1 MNADTR
7 AVAEADK
14 MHAWHPFTQHQDWC
28 APEHEP
34 LVLVEGE
41 GAILR
46 DSEGREYIDGNSS
59 IWTNLHGHR
68 HPRIDAAIRAQ
79 LDRVAHTSF
88 LGFTHPPAAQLAQEL
103 VALWPADSLTRVF
116 FSDDGSTA
124 IEVALKMAAQFW
136 QQTGEPQ
143 RTRFVAFSGAY
154 HGDTM
159 GASSLGGIPAFH
171 GKFSAWQFPAEHVAS
186 MEELEARCGDC
197 RGSCQLPLQSPAL
210 DPATI
215 AAVIIEPLIQ
225 GAAGMRLWPRGML
238 AELRAWCDAHGVLL
252 ILDEVMTGFGRT
264 GTMFACEQEGVIP
277 DFIALAKG
285 LTGGYLPLAAT
296 LTSERIFSAF
306 LGGAE
311 RTLYYGHSY
320 TANQLGSAAALANL
334 AIFREEQVLA
344 RLRGQIAHFTTLLDG
359 LRALP
364 QVGGVRQCGFIAG
377 IELRQE
383 NGAPFLPEH
392 LTGVRV
398 CLAARKH
405 GLLTRPIRDVVA
417 LMPPYCITDEQL
429 AQAVEA
435 VVLAIGEICG
445 DSRGDLRNPNAALRG
460 SP

>member
-1 MNADTR
+1 MKAPEIIAADR
-7 AVAEADK
+7 A
-14 MHAWHPFTQHQDWC
+14 HAWHPFTQHRDWS
-28 APEHEP
+28 APGHEP
-34 LVLVEGE
+34 LVLTEGE
-41 GAILR
+41 GALLR
-46 DSEGREYIDGNSS
+46 DSAGREYIDGNSS

-116 FSDDGSTA
+116 FSDNGSTA

-136 QQTGEPQ
+136 QQSGQPQ
-143 RTRFVAFSGAY
+143 RTRFVAFDGAY

-159 GASSLGGIPAFH
+159 GASSLGGIGAFH

-186 MEELEARCGDC
+186 MDELR
-197 RGSCQLPLQSPAL
+197 AL
-210 DPATI
+210 DADGI
-215 AAVIIEPLIQ
+215 AAVVVEPLIQ

-238 AELRAWCDAHGVLL
+238 AALRAWCDAHDVLL

-264 GTMFACEQEGVIP
+264 GTMFACEQESVIP

-296 LTSERIFSAF
+296 LTTERIFSAF
-306 LGGAE
+306 LGGPD

-320 TANQLGSAAALANL
+320 TANQLGCAAALANL
-334 AIFREEQVLA
+334 AIFREEQVLMK
-344 RLRGQIAHFTTLLDG
+344 LRGQIGHFSELLAE
-359 LRALP
+359 LQVLP
-364 QVGGVRQCGFIAG
+364 HVSEVRQCGFIAG

-383 NGAPFLPEH
+383 NGEPFPVEH
-392 LTGVRV
+392 LTGACV

-405 GLLTRPIRDVVA
+405 GLLTRPIRDVVV
-417 LMPPYCITDEQL
+417 LMPPYCITDAQL
-429 AQAVEA
+429 DQVVNAVRMALSE
-435 VVLAIGEICG
+435 VCG
-445 DSRGDLRNPNAALRG
+445 AH
-460 SP
+460 

>member
-1 MNADTR
+1 MNDAIR
-7 AVAEADK
+7 MVLGADK
-14 MHAWHPFTQHQDWC
+14 AHAWHPFTQHREWC

-34 LVLVEGE
+34 LVLVSGD

-46 DSEGREYIDGNSS
+46 DSDGREYIDGNSS

-68 HPRIDAAIRAQ
+68 HPRIDAALRAQ

-88 LGFTHPPAAQLAQEL
+88 LGFTNPPAAQLAAEL
-103 VALWPADSLTRVF
+103 VALWPAGSLTRVF

-159 GASSLGGIPAFH
+159 GASSLGGIPVFH
-171 GKFSAWQFPAEHVAS
+171 GKFSAWQFPAEHLES
-186 MEELEARCGDC
+186 MEELP
-197 RGSCQLPLQSPAL
+197 SL
-210 DPATI
+210 DSGTV

-238 AELRAWCDAHGVLL
+238 ADLRAWCDAHGVLL

-264 GTMFACEQEGVIP
+264 GTMFACEQEGVVP

-296 LTSERIFSAF
+296 LTTERIFSAF
-306 LGGAE
+306 LGGPE

-320 TANQLGSAAALANL
+320 TANQLGCAAALANL
-334 AIFREEQVLA
+334 AIFREDQVLE
-344 RLRGQIAHFTTLLDG
+344 RLRGRVVFFSQLLEK
-359 LRALP
+359 LRAHP
-364 QVGGVRQCGFIAG
+364 HVGEVRQCGFIAG
-377 IELRQE
+377 IELRRE
-383 NGAPFLPEH
+383 NGEPFPAEN
-392 LTGVRV
+392 LTGARV
-398 CLAARKH
+398 CLAARRH
-405 GLLTRPIRDVVA
+405 GLLTRPIRDVVV
-417 LMPPYCITDEQL
+417 LMPPYCVTETQL

-435 VVLAIGEICG
+435 VRLAIGEVCAG
-445 DSRGDLRNPNAALRG
+445 R
-460 SP
+460 

>member
-1 MNADTR
+1 MNPETQATQ
-7 AVAEADK
+7 AADK
-14 MHAWHPFTQHQDWC
+14 AHAWHPFTQHRDWG

-41 GAILR
+41 GALLR

-88 LGFTHPPAAQLAQEL
+88 LGFTHPPAAQLAREL

-136 QQTGEPQ
+136 QQSGQ
-143 RTRFVAFSGAY
+143 AKRTRFVAFTGAY

-171 GKFSAWQFPAEHVAS
+171 GKFSAWQFPAEHVAT
-186 MEELEARCGDC
+186 MDDLA
-197 RGSCQLPLQSPAL
+197 AL
-210 DPATI
+210 DPTRI
-215 AAVIIEPLIQ
+215 AAVVIEPLLQ

-238 AELRAWCDAHGVLL
+238 AELRAWCDATGVLL

-264 GTMFACEQEGVIP
+264 GTMFACEREDVIP

-296 LTSERIFSAF
+296 LTTERIFSAF
-306 LGGAE
+306 LGGPE

-320 TANQLGSAAALANL
+320 TANPLGCAAALANL
-334 AIFREEQVLA
+334 AIFREERLLEK
-344 RLRGQIAHFTTLLDG
+344 LRGQIAHFTRLLDG
-359 LRALP
+359 LRAL
-364 QVGGVRQCGFIAG
+364 GEVRQCGFIAG

-383 NGAPFLPEH
+383 NGEPFPPAR
-392 LTGVRV
+392 LTGARV
-398 CLAARKH
+398 CQAARKH
-405 GLLTRPIRDVVA
+405 GLLTRPIRDVVV
-417 LMPPYCITDEQL
+417 LMPPYCITKAQL
-429 AQAVEA
+429 VQAVEA
-435 VVLAIGEICG
+435 VAVAVAEVK
-445 DSRGDLRNPNAALRG
+445 
-460 SP
+460 

>member
-1 MNADTR
+1 MNPDTR
-7 AVAEADK
+7 ATRAADQT
-14 MHAWHPFTQHQDWC
+14 HAWHPFTQHQDWG
-28 APEHEP
+28 APGHEP
-34 LVLVEGE
+34 LVLVEGA
-41 GAILR
+41 GALLR
-46 DSEGREYIDGNSS
+46 DSEGREYLDGNSS

-68 HPRIDAAIRAQ
+68 HPRIDDAIRAQ

-136 QQTGEPQ
+136 QQSGELR
-143 RTRFVAFSGAY
+143 RTRFVAFTGAY

-186 MEELEARCGDC
+186 MEELR
-197 RGSCQLPLQSPAL
+197 AL
-210 DPATI
+210 DSTTV
-215 AAVIIEPLIQ
+215 AAVVIEPLIQ

-238 AELRAWCDAHGVLL
+238 AELRAWCDTTGVLL

-264 GTMFACEQEGVIP
+264 GTMFACEQEDVIP

-296 LTSERIFSAF
+296 LTSGRIFSAF
-306 LGGAE
+306 LGGPE

-320 TANQLGSAAALANL
+320 TANPLGCAAALANL

-359 LRALP
+359 LRTLP
-364 QVGGVRQCGFIAG
+364 QVGEVRQCGFIAG

-383 NGAPFLPEH
+383 NGVPFPPER
-392 LTGVRV
+392 LTGARV

-405 GLLTRPIRDVVA
+405 GLLTRPIRDVVV
-417 LMPPYCITDEQL
+417 LMPPYCITDAQL
-429 AQAVEA
+429 ARAVEA
-435 VVLAIGEICG
+435 VALACGENCIV
-445 DSRGDLRNPNAALRG
+445 
-460 SP
+460 

>member
-1 MNADTR
+1 MNTQTLSAT
-7 AVAEADK
+7 AADK
-14 MHAWHPFTQHQDWC
+14 AHAWHPFTQHQNWC

-68 HPRIDAAIRAQ
+68 HPRIDAALRAQ
-79 LDRVAHTSF
+79 LERVAHTSF
-88 LGFTHPPAAQLAQEL
+88 LGFTHPPAALLAREL
-103 VALWPADSLTRVF
+103 VALWPAGSLTRVF

-171 GKFSAWQFPAEHVAS
+171 GKFSAWQFPAEHVGS
-186 MEELEARCGDC
+186 MEELEARYGGC
-197 RGSCQLPLQSPAL
+197 RGSCQLPLQPPAL

-215 AAVIIEPLIQ
+215 AAVVIEPLIQ

-238 AELRAWCDAHGVLL
+238 AELRAWCDAQGVLL

-296 LTSERIFSAF
+296 LTTERIFSAF
-306 LGGAE
+306 LGGPE

-320 TANQLGSAAALANL
+320 TANQLGCAAGLANL

-344 RLRGQIAHFTTLLDG
+344 RLRGQIARFAELLAA

-364 QVGGVRQCGFIAG
+364 QVAEVRQCGFIAG
-377 IELRQE
+377 IELRKE
-383 NGAPFLPEH
+383 NGEPFPAEQMA
-392 LTGVRV
+392 GARV

-417 LMPPYCITDEQL
+417 LMPPYCITDAQL
-429 AQAVEA
+429 ARAVEA
-435 VVLAIGEICG
+435 VALAIGEVCAG
-445 DSRGDLRNPNAALRG
+445 SCRG
-460 SP
+460 S

>member
-1 MNADTR
+1 MNETAAADQ
-7 AVAEADK
+7 A
-14 MHAWHPFTQHQDWC
+14 HAWHPFTQHADWC
-28 APEHEP
+28 ALGHEP

-41 GAILR
+41 GAVLR
-46 DSEGREYIDGNSS
+46 DSAGREYLDGNSS

-88 LGFTHPPAAQLAQEL
+88 LGFTHPPAAQLAREL
-103 VALWPADSLTRVF
+103 VALWPTDSLTRVF

-136 QQTGEPQ
+136 QQSGQPQ
-143 RTRFVAFSGAY
+143 RTHFVAFTGAY

-159 GASSLGGIPAFH
+159 GASSLGGIATFH
-171 GKFSAWQFPAEHVAS
+171 DRFAAWQFPVHHVAD
-186 MEELEARCGDC
+186 MDELT
-197 RGSCQLPLQSPAL
+197 AL
-210 DPATI
+210 TTGANPKSEI
-215 AAVIIEPLIQ
+215 LNPKSVAAVVIEPLIQ

-238 AELRAWCDAHGVLL
+238 AALRSWCDTHGVLL

-296 LTSERIFSAF
+296 LTTERIFAAF
-306 LGGAE
+306 LGGPE

-320 TANQLGSAAALANL
+320 TANQLGCAAALASL
-334 AIFREEQVLA
+334 AIFREENVLA
-344 RLRGQIAHFTTLLDG
+344 RLRDQIAHFTTLLAG

-364 QVGGVRQCGFIAG
+364 HVADIRQCGFIAG

-383 NGAPFLPEH
+383 SGASFPPEA
-392 LTGVRV
+392 LTGARV

-405 GLLTRPIRDVVA
+405 GLLTRPIRDVVV
-417 LMPPYCITDEQL
+417 LMPPYCITDAQL
-429 AQAVEA
+429 ARAVEA
-435 VVLAIGEICG
+435 VELAIAEVK
-445 DSRGDLRNPNAALRG
+445 
-460 SP
+460 

>member
-1 MNADTR
+1 MNPETQATQ
-7 AVAEADK
+7 AADK
-14 MHAWHPFTQHQDWC
+14 AHAWHPFTQHRDWG

-41 GAILR
+41 GALLR

-88 LGFTHPPAAQLAQEL
+88 LGFTHPPAAQLAREL

-136 QQTGEPQ
+136 QQSGQ
-143 RTRFVAFSGAY
+143 AKRTRFVAFTGAY

-171 GKFSAWQFPAEHVAS
+171 GKFSAWQFPAEHVAT
-186 MEELEARCGDC
+186 MDDLA
-197 RGSCQLPLQSPAL
+197 AL
-210 DPATI
+210 DPTRI
-215 AAVIIEPLIQ
+215 AAVVIEPLLQ

-238 AELRAWCDAHGVLL
+238 AELRAWCDATGVLL

-264 GTMFACEQEGVIP
+264 GTMFACEREDVIP

-296 LTSERIFSAF
+296 LTTERIFSAF
-306 LGGAE
+306 LGGPE

-320 TANQLGSAAALANL
+320 CGNQLGCAAALANL
-334 AIFREEQVLA
+334 AIFREERLLEK
-344 RLRGQIAHFTTLLDG
+344 LRGQIAHFTRLLDG
-359 LRALP
+359 LRAL
-364 QVGGVRQCGFIAG
+364 GEVRQCGFIAG

-383 NGAPFLPEH
+383 NGEPFPSAR
-392 LTGVRV
+392 LTGARV
-398 CLAARKH
+398 CQAARKH
-405 GLLTRPIRDVVA
+405 GLLTRPIRDVVV
-417 LMPPYCITDEQL
+417 LMPPYCITKAQL
-429 AQAVEA
+429 VQAVEA
-435 VVLAIGEICG
+435 VAVAVAEVK
-445 DSRGDLRNPNAALRG
+445 
-460 SP
+460 